1 MMKLKSIF
9 GLVGGRILA
18 GLAFCQAYAC
28 LAAGEPKADSSSTI
42 TETIPNKIMNQ
53 NITQQIK
60 NYETALNT
68 SDANAALAVYG
79 SDPIFMAQNM
89 EAFVGRAAVQ
99 ASYEHIFKAIKLNV
113 VFTIHEIVSMG
124 DDLAYARTTSAGQ
137 TEILAA
143 NKTVKEANNEL
154 FIFRKEAGQWKIHRY
169 LFATSNPP
177 AAN

>member
-1 MMKLKSIF
+1 MKLKSIL
-9 GLVGGRILA
+9 G
-18 GLAFCQAYAC
+18 
-28 LAAGEPKADSSSTI
+28 LAAGAVLTGLVLHPAMKCWAAGVPKSDFNSATTEI
-42 TETIPNKIMNQ
+42 TPTKIMNQ
-53 NITQQIK
+53 EITKQIK
-60 NYETALNT
+60 AYEKSLNT
-68 SDANAALAVYG
+68 SDASAALAVYG

-99 ASYEHIFKAIKLNV
+99 ASYEHIFKVIKLNV

-124 DDLAYARTTSAGQ
+124 GDLAYARTTSAGQ

-143 NKTVKEANNEL
+143 RKTVKEANNEL

-177 AAN
+177 AGN

>member
-1 MMKLKSIF
+1 MIELKSRRSLTRGVILS
-9 GLVGGRILA
+9 GLV
-18 GLAFCQAYAC
+18 FYQAHAC
-28 LAAGEPKADSSSTI
+28 LAAGDPKADSRST
-42 TETIPNKIMNQ
+42 TSETTSTKIMYQ
-53 NITQQIK
+53 EITKQIK
-60 NYETALNT
+60 AYEKALNAGE
-68 SDANAALAVYG
+68 ANAALAVYG

-99 ASYEHIFKAIKLNV
+99 ASYERIFRAIKLNV
-113 VFTIHEIVSMG
+113 VFNIHEIVSMG

-143 NKTVKEANNEL
+143 DKTVKEANNEL
-154 FIFRKEAGQWKIHRY
+154 FIFRKEAGQWRIHRY

>member
-1 MMKLKSIF
+1 MRLKSIF
-9 GLVGGRILA
+9 CLTVRRILVGLV
-18 GLAFCQAYAC
+18 FCQAYVC
-28 LAAGEPKADSSSTI
+28 LAAGDPKSDPNSTNTEI
-42 TETIPNKIMNQ
+42 TSTKIMNQ
-53 NITQQIK
+53 EITKQIK
-60 NYETALNT
+60 AHEKSLNT
-68 SDANAALAVYG
+68 SDASAALAVYG

-143 NKTVKEANNEL
+143 HKTVKEANNEL
-154 FIFRKEAGQWKIHRY
+154 FIFRKEQGQWKIHRY
-169 LFATSNPP
+169 LFATSNPT
-177 AAN
+177 ASN

>member
-1 MMKLKSIF
+1 
-9 GLVGGRILA
+9 
-18 GLAFCQAYAC
+18 
-28 LAAGEPKADSSSTI
+28 
-42 TETIPNKIMNQ
+42 
-53 NITQQIK
+53 
-60 NYETALNT
+60 
-68 SDANAALAVYG
+68 
-79 SDPIFMAQNM
+79 MAQNM

-143 NKTVKEANNEL
+143 HKTVKEANNEL

-177 AAN
+177 AGN

>member
-1 MMKLKSIF
+1 MSLKSIF
-9 GLVGGRILA
+9 CLTVRRIFV
-18 GLAFCQAYAC
+18 GLAFCHACAC
-28 LAAGEPKADSSSTI
+28 LAADDPKADSNSTTQI
-42 TETIPNKIMNQ
+42 TPTRTMNQ
-53 NITQQIK
+53 EITNQIK
-60 NYETALNT
+60 AYEKALNT
-68 SDANAALAVYG
+68 SDASAALAVYG
-79 SDPIFMAQNM
+79 SDPIFMAQHM

-124 DDLAYARTTSAGQ
+124 GDLAYARTTSAGQ

-143 NKTVKEANNEL
+143 RKTVKEANNEL

-177 AAN
+177 AGN

>member
-1 MMKLKSIF
+1 MRLKSIF
-9 GLVGGRILA
+9 CLTVRRILVGLV
-18 GLAFCQAYAC
+18 FYQAYAC
-28 LAAGEPKADSSSTI
+28 LAAGDPKADFNSTTTEI
-42 TETIPNKIMNQ
+42 TATNIMNQ
-53 NITQQIK
+53 EITKQIK
-60 NYETALNT
+60 NYEKALNT

-143 NKTVKEANNEL
+143 KKTVKEANNEL
-154 FIFRKEAGQWKIHRY
+154 FIFRKEQGQWKIHRY

-177 AAN
+177 AGN

>member
-1 MMKLKSIF
+1 MKLKPLLDLAA
-9 GLVGGRILA
+9 GAVLA
-18 GLAFCQAYAC
+18 GLILHPGMKCW
-28 LAAGEPKADSSSTI
+28 AAGDPKSDSNFTTTEI
-42 TETIPNKIMNQ
+42 TPTKIMNQ
-53 NITQQIK
+53 EITKQIK
-60 NYETALNT
+60 AYEKSLNT

-124 DDLAYARTTSAGQ
+124 GDLAYARTTSAGQ

-177 AAN
+177 ASN

>member
-1 MMKLKSIF
+1 MTNVKSIF
-9 GLVGGRILA
+9 ASAGGRIVA
-18 GLAFCQAYAC
+18 GLILWQAVTNLTAC
-28 LAAGEPKADSSSTI
+28 DPSSV
-42 TETIPNKIMNQ
+42 TETTQTPTEPMNQ
-53 NITQQIK
+53 DITQQIK
-60 NYETALNT
+60 AYETALNT
-68 SDANAALAVYG
+68 SNANAALAAYG

-89 EAFVGRAAVQ
+89 EAFVGREAVQ
-99 ASYEHIFKAIKLNV
+99 AAYEHIFKAIKLNV
-113 VFTIHEIVSMG
+113 VFTIHEIESMG

-177 AAN
+177 AGN

>member
-1 MMKLKSIF
+1 
-9 GLVGGRILA
+9 
-18 GLAFCQAYAC
+18 
-28 LAAGEPKADSSSTI
+28 
-42 TETIPNKIMNQ
+42 
-53 NITQQIK
+53 
-60 NYETALNT
+60 
-68 SDANAALAVYG
+68 
-79 SDPIFMAQNM
+79 MAQNM

-99 ASYEHIFKAIKLNV
+99 TSYEHIFKAIKLNV

-143 NKTVKEANNEL
+143 HKTVKEANNEL
-154 FIFRKEAGQWKIHRY
+154 FIFRKEQGQWKIHRY